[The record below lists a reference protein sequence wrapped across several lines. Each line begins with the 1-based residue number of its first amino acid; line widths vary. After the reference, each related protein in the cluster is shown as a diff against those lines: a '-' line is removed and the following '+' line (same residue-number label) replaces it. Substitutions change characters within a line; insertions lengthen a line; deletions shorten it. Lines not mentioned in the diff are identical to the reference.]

1 MDVHFCTPLFPTLQ
15 SPAVQRAV
23 AIYRECARHTLPGLR
38 RETPNRVQ
46 SCRVGLDPP
55 IREAIAV
62 SRDSGLRVNDTPPVI
77 LSEAEESLQ

>member
-1 MDVHFCTPLFPTLQ
+1 MTRKNSVSTLDRSISLPNVLSQ
-15 SPAVQRAV
+15 NNLRGESLMRAE
-23 AIYRECARHTLPGLR
+23 RSGL
-38 RETPNRVQ
+38 NRVQ